1 MDEGSNQ
8 INGGFYSPFAFYKY
22 LFFFFFL
29 VQSLYNL
36 VKQYTGMQNS
46 IYFGKKVTRKVKD
59 GTNHQF

>member
-1 MDEGSNQ
+1 MVGFTHHLPF
-8 INGGFYSPFAFYKY
+8 INICY
-22 LFFFFFL
+22 FFFV